1 MLVRQTAE
9 LETNVVAVERLKE
22 YSEVETEVIILKNM
36 YTKRVVCLYFKFAN
50 AYIKDKTIYSLCFS
64 KLIRLL
70 FSQHD

>member
-36 YTKRVVCLYFKFAN
+36 YTKRVVCLLFKIDTF
-50 AYIKDKTIYSLCFS
+50 IV
-64 KLIRLL
+64 
-70 FSQHD
+70 

>member
-36 YTKRVVCLYFKFAN
+36 YTKRVVCLYFKIAN
-50 AYIKDKTIYSLCFS
+50 AYIKDKTIF
-64 KLIRLL
+64 IV
-70 FSQHD
+70 FAFQN

>member
-36 YTKRVVCLYFKFAN
+36 YTKRVVCLYFK
-50 AYIKDKTIYSLCFS
+50 
-64 KLIRLL
+64 
-70 FSQHD
+70 

>member
-36 YTKRVVCLYFKFAN
+36 YTKGLYACILN
-50 AYIKDKTIYSLCFS
+50 LQMHISRIKQYL
-64 KLIRLL
+64 
-70 FSQHD
+70 

>member
-50 AYIKDKTIYSLCFS
+50 AYIKDIKTIF
-64 KLIRLL
+64 IV
-70 FSQHD
+70 FAFQN

>member
-36 YTKRVVCLYFKFAN
+36 YTKRVVCLYLN
-50 AYIKDKTIYSLCFS
+50 LQMHISRIKQYL
-64 KLIRLL
+64 
-70 FSQHD
+70 